1 MRLEWSAV
9 ALADL
14 NRFAAFLQERHPRLA
29 NVVAAEILAKARVLE
44 AIPELGY
51 AIGRSGAYRQVVL
64 EVLRAKYVFRYRIE
78 EDRIVMMRVFHGREK
93 RAAMSGLPMIDVV
106 SVKPLGGYRLRV
118 AFSDGLIGEHDFS
131 STAARSGEMVRPLKD
146 PAFFSRVFVELGALT
161 WPNGFDLDPINLY
174 MLMRNAGTVAAE

>member
-29 NVVAAEILAKARVLE
+29 SVVAAEILAKARVLE

-51 AIGRSGAYRQVVL
+51 AIGRSGTYRQVVL
-64 EVLRAKYVFRYRIE
+64 EVLRAKYVFRNRIE

-93 RAAMSGLPMIDVV
+93 R
-106 SVKPLGGYRLRV
+106 
-118 AFSDGLIGEHDFS
+118 E
-131 STAARSGEMVRPLKD
+131 
-146 PAFFSRVFVELGALT
+146 
-161 WPNGFDLDPINLY
+161 
-174 MLMRNAGTVAAE
+174 